1 MNLSLENKVALVTGG
16 GSGMGLAAA
25 QALAAEG
32 AAVALVDINEEAA
45 RTAAG
50 RLVAAGHKSIAISC
64 DVTDEGQVKAMVER
78 TVSAFGRLDV
88 AFNNA
93 GVQSLAAETA
103 DATSEEFDRVNAIN
117 LRSVWL
123 CMKYE
128 LLQMRQQGGG
138 AIVNNSSI
146 GGLIGI
152 PGRAIYH
159 ATKHGVIGHALAVD
173 GGYTAK

>member
-1 MNLSLENKVALVTGG
+1 MMNTGFENKVALVTGA

-50 RLVAAGHKSIAISC
+50 RLVAAGHKAIAIPC
-64 DVTDEGQVKAMVER
+64 DVTDEGQVKAMVEQ

-123 CMKYE
+123 CM
-128 LLQMRQQGGG
+128 
-138 AIVNNSSI
+138 
-146 GGLIGI
+146 
-152 PGRAIYH
+152 
-159 ATKHGVIGHALAVD
+159 
-173 GGYTAK
+173 